1 MRKVCVVTGTRA
13 DYGLLYP
20 VIKKIKLSTKLT
32 LQLIAT
38 NAHLSS
44 NFGMTYK
51 QIEQDGFVLDAKID
65 NLFSSDEITSMSK
78 STGLALSLLSKSF
91 EKLRPDVI
99 LILGD
104 RYETHAAATAAMLM
118 KIPIAHIHGGES
130 TEGAVDE
137 YIRHSITKMSF
148 LHFCS
153 TEFYRKRVIQMGEN
167 PNRVFNT
174 GAPGIDNVLNLKLLT
189 KSQLESELNW
199 KLSSKSALF
208 TYHPATLS
216 DNNIRS
222 DLKRILKTL
231 SKFNMN
237 ILFTYANADSG
248 GSIINKEIVKF
259 CLKNNK
265 KYKVVKNLGQVK
277 YLSAMRC
284 VDLVIGN
291 SSSGIIEAASFH
303 VPVVNIGDRQNGRLR
318 NENVIDCNIE
328 SLKESIDI
336 ALSDLFLKK
345 CKKIENIYGKGN
357 ASEAIIQKLEQQ
369 LFSQKKTFFDL

>member
-1 MRKVCVVTGTRA
+1 MRKICVVTGTRA

-65 NLFSSDEITSMSK
+65 NLFSSDEITSMPK

-91 EKLRPDVI
+91 KKLRPDVI

-104 RYETHAAATAAMLM
+104 RYETLAAATAAMLM

-199 KLSSKSALF
+199 KLSSKNALF
-208 TYHPATLS
+208 TYHPVTLS
-216 DNNIRS
+216 DNNIRT
-222 DLKRILKTL
+222 DLKRIFKTL
-231 SKFNMN
+231 SRFDIN
-237 ILFTYANADSG
+237 ILFSYANADIG
-248 GSIINKEIVKF
+248 GTIINFEIEKF
-259 CLKNNK
+259 CSRNPK
-265 KYKVVKNLGQVK
+265 KYKVEKNLGQLK
-277 YLSAMRC
+277 YLSAMKH
-284 VDLVIGN
+284 VDLIIGN
-291 SSSGIIEAASFH
+291 SSSGIIEAPSFNK
-303 VPVVNIGDRQNGRLR
+303 PVVNIGDRQKGRLR
-318 NENVIDCNIE
+318 NENVIDCSLE
-328 SLKESIDI
+328 SLEASITL
-336 ALSDLFLKK
+336 ALTKFFLVK
-345 CKKIENIYGKGN
+345 CKKIKNIYGNGN
-357 ASEAIIQKLEQQ
+357 ASELIVQKLEKHP
-369 LFSQKKTFFDL
+369 LSQTKIFFDL